1 MDSGEFQYV
10 FITTR
15 ERCIAGSWPAKHHDP
30 KTCSNCCLRRF
41 PIRPYNSRSPMLS
54 SCCHNLLQS
63 SRFHQR
69 YQLVVAR
76 DTHKVTP
83 TCRKTQLL
91 HLTRNAPY
99 SRNDQATKSIHE
111 QLDNSQTPNTR
122 KCNTRLHGLHQGKLC
137 RKYLRRVDRIVTHS
151 QQNMWGSP
159 PSFHKYELEWS
170 HPNNHTTCHSQRHWV
185 AACTGTASSRQG
197 HPHKLYLT
205 STKCLPCPD
214 LGMQRH
220 LGILC
225 QHSTSLRNTRCRP
238 TRRSEEHVKQQH
250 NSTSAWYMVY
260 TELFYIHI

>member
-83 TCRKTQLL
+83 TCRLTQLL
-91 HLTRNAPY
+91 HLTRNAPH

-151 QQNMWGSP
+151 QQNMWG
-159 PSFHKYELEWS
+159 
-170 HPNNHTTCHSQRHWV
+170 
-185 AACTGTASSRQG
+185 
-197 HPHKLYLT
+197 
-205 STKCLPCPD
+205 LPAFINMNWN
-214 LGMQRH
+214 GRTQT
-220 LGILC
+220 I
-225 QHSTSLRNTRCRP
+225 
-238 TRRSEEHVKQQH
+238 TRRVIRRDIGLRLVRALHHQGRV
-250 NSTSAWYMVY
+250 
-260 TELFYIHI
+260 IHTNCI